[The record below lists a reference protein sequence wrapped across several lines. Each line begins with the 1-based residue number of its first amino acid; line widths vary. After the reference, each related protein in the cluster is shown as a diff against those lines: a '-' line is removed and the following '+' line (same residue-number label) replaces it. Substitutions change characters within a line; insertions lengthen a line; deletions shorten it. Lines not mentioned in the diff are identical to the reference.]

1 MRSSNLFVTSI
12 AALFASSLL
21 IGSPALATG
30 STSPSPVRNGGS
42 TATGAQV
49 RDYYGIST
57 HTTYR
62 SSPQYGN
69 DAKTLDLTIK
79 AHPLWMRDLLST
91 QGGFDQDALWR
102 KYVAQGVRDW
112 HATVGVYGKT
122 NDKTAIAARLVK
134 SSDIL
139 TEVTGWNEPD
149 GSGPISSWL
158 APTVAWQKWLYTT
171 VKSNPATAHIKVGLG
186 ALRGANPNGS
196 AEEGQLEK
204 AAAGYFDFVDL
215 HIYPGPNRNV
225 QTVIDD
231 HLAWAHGSA
240 AMVSEFGGSTANMT
254 LQDQSR
260 VLTSG
265 LQYLASK
272 NIKCFIYELWDD
284 PDSTGQVLQSNF
296 GIYDSNGTPKPAET
310 ALAALV
316 G

>member
-1 MRSSNLFVTSI
+1 MRSSSLFVTSI
-12 AALFASSLL
+12 AALFASTLL
-21 IGSPALATG
+21 IGSPAVATG
-30 STSPSPVRNGGS
+30 STSPSPFRNGGS
-42 TATGAQV
+42 AATTAPV
-49 RDYYGIST
+49 RSYYGIST
-57 HTTYR
+57 HTAFR

-69 DAKTLDLTIK
+69 DSLTRDLTMK
-79 AHPLWMRDLLST
+79 AHPLWLRDLLST
-91 QGGFDQDALWR
+91 QGGFDQDGLWR
-102 KYVAQGVRDW
+102 KYVAQGVKGW
-112 HATVGVYGKT
+112 HATVGAYGKT

-139 TEVTGWNEPD
+139 AEVTGWNEPD

-171 VKSNPATAHIKVGLG
+171 VKNNPATAHIKVGLG

-196 AEEGQLEK
+196 AEEAQLEK

-215 HIYPGPNRNV
+215 HIYPGPNRDV

-231 HLAWAHGSA
+231 HLTWAHGSP

-260 VLTSG
+260 VLTTG
-265 LQYLASK
+265 LKYLASK
-272 NIKCFIYELWDD
+272 SIKCFIYELWDD
-284 PDSTGQVLQSNF
+284 QDSTGNDLQSNF
-296 GIYDSNGTPKPAET
+296 GMYESDGRPKPAEA
-310 ALAALV
+310 ALEALV